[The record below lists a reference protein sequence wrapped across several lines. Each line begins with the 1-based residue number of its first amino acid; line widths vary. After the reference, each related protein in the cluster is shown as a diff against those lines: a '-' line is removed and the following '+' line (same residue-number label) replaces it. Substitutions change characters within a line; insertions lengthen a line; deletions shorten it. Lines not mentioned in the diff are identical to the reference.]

1 MFKTPYKSLYRIQ
14 NITEALRFEIK
25 DDMTD
30 MYLYLIDVYDVL
42 LNAALGKEEVDIRQ
56 LVRQRMKLHEYML
69 KYYHKLH
76 APIPGRL
83 YGYTHSMLL
92 YVIILTTVELQHQSE
107 HPIIP
112 EHVHQYCIRHR
123 LRMYEDTDTETWKL
137 HTYLDMLDVIS
148 LRWKHLDPS
157 GPSGSLQ
164 ELLEIMWRVS
174 AKFSLFVQPERK
186 MDMEKYRDPVG
197 KAYRANALCLVA
209 GVSRYY
215 WFHQTMV
222 QYTKWREGPLDALA
236 VRKIKDTNWID
247 WIENEKRHL
256 LTRRF
261 RDHLIECVWPQ
272 LLNFGDHGL
281 GSHDQ
286 LGDTVSLYG
295 TIHQRFPSALPTKV
309 QQLCTYKDYDEII
322 KMDCIKEI
330 LHLRLIH
337 AHFKSMYDV
346 NFTKMFTVGER
357 NIHKH
362 IDAIRRSSV
371 PVILNMYWKYYVCF
385 RGRLYT
391 NPEGT
396 SVKHAFVLWLSIL
409 NKKCKGICFQKLDF
423 NPTIELLFHEKSKI
437 DNKREMGHFI
447 DLEDE

>member
-42 LNAALGKEEVDIRQ
+42 LNAALGKEEIDLREI
-56 LVRQRMKLHEYML
+56 VRQRQKLHDYL
-69 KYYHKLH
+69 LTNYHKLH

-83 YGYTHSMLL
+83 YGWTHSMLL
-92 YVIILTTVELQHQSE
+92 YVIILTTVELQYQSE
-107 HPIIP
+107 YPEIP

-123 LRMYEDTDTETWKL
+123 LRMYDDTNTKTWKL
-137 HTYLDMLDVIS
+137 HTYLDMMDVLS
-148 LRWKHLDPS
+148 LRWRNLDPV

-174 AKFSLFVQPERK
+174 AKMSLFVQSEK
-186 MDMEKYRDPVG
+186 VMNMEKYRDPVG
-197 KAYRANALCLVA
+197 KAFRGNALCLVA

-215 WFHQTMV
+215 WFHQSMS
-222 QYTKWREGPLDALA
+222 QLTKWREGPLATLA
-236 VRKIKDTNWID
+236 VRKIKDTNWVD

-261 RDHLIECVWPQ
+261 RDNLIESVWPQ
-272 LLNFGDHGL
+272 MLNFGDHAL

-286 LGDTVSLYG
+286 LGDKVSIFTAVY
-295 TIHQRFPSALPTKV
+295 QRFPAAVPSKV
-309 QQLCTYKDYDEII
+309 QKNCTYNDYDDIV
-322 KMDCIKEI
+322 KLDSVREI
-330 LHLRLIH
+330 LHLKLIH
-337 AHFKSMYDV
+337 AHFKSMYDI
-346 NFTKMFTVGER
+346 NFTKLFTVGER
-357 NIHKH
+357 NIYKH
-362 IDAIRRSSV
+362 ISAIRRSTV

-391 NPEGT
+391 NPEGV

-409 NKKCKGICFQKLDF
+409 NKKCKGICFQKFDF
-423 NPTIELLFHEKSKI
+423 NPTIELLFHEKSTV
-437 DNKREMGHFI
+437 DNKREIGHFI